1 MTIGEISTATGISE
15 STLRYYEKKELIQVS
30 RDSVGRRIYEE
41 NDIEW
46 IRFIKRLKDTGMLLK
61 DIRTYSK
68 LKYIGNGTMQERVEI
83 LEKHRLFVL
92 SEQEKWN
99 EYLENLD
106 TKIDF
111 YRSKLKK

>member
-1 MTIGEISTATGISE
+1 MTIGEISTATGIRE

-30 RDSVGRRIYEE
+30 RDSSGRRIYEE
-41 NDIEW
+41 NDIDW
-46 IRFIKRLKDTGMLLK
+46 IRFIKRLKDTGMPLK

-68 LKYIGNGTMQERVEI
+68 LRYMGDVTMQDRMNI
-83 LEKHRLFVL
+83 LEEHRLFVL
-92 SEQEKWN
+92 AEQQKWN

-111 YRSKLKK
+111 YKNKLSK